1 MARKFRKKILP
12 SALLPLNHH
21 ERIKIGDLEILAVPA
36 HHPINRLGKT
46 LMALHARSSAPGK
59 PVNGYYFDGFYHAG
73 DTIYTPIIAEALK
86 GLEVHTACLPIG
98 GKYAVASPTESL
110 HIAEEIGAK
119 RVVPMHW
126 QPLMEQVPFRFQ
138 SSDLVKLARS
148 SGTSVEVCALAIGEE
163 LSPASHNHL
172 SSV

>member
-1 MARKFRKKILP
+1 MAI
-12 SALLPLNHH
+12 
-21 ERIKIGDLEILAVPA
+21 
-36 HHPINRLGKT
+36 
-46 LMALHARSSAPGK
+46 HARSSAPGK
-59 PVNGYYFDGFYHAG
+59 PLNGYYFDGYYHAG

-110 HIAEEIGAK
+110 RIAEEIGAK

-138 SSDLVKLARS
+138 SSDLVKPADQA
-148 SGTSVEVCALAIGEE
+148 AL
-163 LSPASHNHL
+163 LSKFVRL
-172 SSV
+172 L